1 MLIIKLNSSV
11 SATLDI
17 RHETSHA
24 QNDKTYVNV
33 ELLLL
38 YPAVAADALLVIGT
52 AIISA
57 VLSLEE
63 HLSQT
68 NTSVSRNVVNSRC
81 TVIFGIPSQDTYCYM
96 HHEQQQTISSEVIL
110 GTNTCYVNKYTMSA
124 FVKLLRN

>member
-57 VLSLEE
+57 ALSLEE

-81 TVIFGIPSQDTYCYM
+81 TVIFGIPSQDTYA
-96 HHEQQQTISSEVIL
+96 S
-110 GTNTCYVNKYTMSA
+110 
-124 FVKLLRN
+124 